1 MIYYSR
7 YYDLEGNF
15 LWEGE
20 GQPLWVV
27 NATFNREGK
36 RYRVRNVA
44 VAKYLAPGMA
54 DNIQIVNI
62 IETDPEDRSRLN
74 TLLTKAIVASL
85 TLMEDEEVTELR
97 GLLNAAETDDKLR
110 VILTKL
116 YICIVDHEITRR
128 AD

>member
-116 YICIVDHEITRR
+116 YICIVDHEINRR
-128 AD
+128 AI

>member
-15 LWEGE
+15 LWQG
-20 GQPLWVV
+20 GRPAGLWAV
-27 NATFNREGK
+27 NATFTHEGK

-44 VAKYLAPGMA
+44 VAKYLEDLP
-54 DNIQIVNI
+54 DNVQIVNV

-85 TLMEDEEVTELR
+85 TLMEDDEVTELR
-97 GLLNAAETDDKLR
+97 GLLTAAITDDNLR
-110 VILTKL
+110 RLLLKL
-116 YICIVDHEITRR
+116 YICIVDHEIKERKL
-128 AD
+128 